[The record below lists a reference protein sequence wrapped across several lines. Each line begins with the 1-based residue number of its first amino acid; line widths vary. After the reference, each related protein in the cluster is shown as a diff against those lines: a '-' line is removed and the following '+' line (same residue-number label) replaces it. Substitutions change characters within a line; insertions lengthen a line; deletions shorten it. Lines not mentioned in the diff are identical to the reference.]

1 LYLST
6 VSFFFSK
13 KTGLDGR
20 DKDVSGVLLVGESMS
35 DCDRYVSDPLLLDLF
50 SLGLKKKDHNMHEN
64 TGNKLGRG
72 PVANATEFFAG
83 PLTFC
88 QKIPIWLIET
98 F

>member
-1 LYLST
+1 MY
-6 VSFFFSK
+6 
-13 KTGLDGR
+13 
-20 DKDVSGVLLVGESMS
+20 
-35 DCDRYVSDPLLLDLF
+35 DCDRHVSDPLLLDLF

-64 TGNKLGRG
+64 TENKL
-72 PVANATEFFAG
+72 ANATEFFAG